1 MGDENSDEDT
11 LFPDQPLLSAHQVAH
26 MFDST
31 VSSILVPGTQQ
42 TQCQEDALI
51 SDSYV
56 PVSRVQLPA
65 LPLAALPPGAR
76 AAHDRLKPPFANA
89 LPNVHRCYDAKSR
102 AIAHVAWEFVS
113 AREVWEIVT
122 CKLLGA
128 GKLES
133 MSWYK
138 NHAVSW
144 VHDLMKNFVQM
155 AKDNTVT
162 QKVRVLSIS

>member
-1 MGDENSDEDT
+1 MSEGELEEP
-11 LFPDQPLLSAHQVAH
+11 LFPDQPLLSVAQVAH
-26 MFDST
+26 MFGGSET
-31 VSSILVPGTQQ
+31 AFEVQGTQSSQ
-42 TQCQEDALI
+42 PVSI
-51 SDSYV
+51 PDSYV

-65 LPLAALPPGAR
+65 VPLAGLPPGAR
-76 AAHDRLKPPFANA
+76 AAHDRLKPAFANA

-113 AREVWEIVT
+113 APEVWEIVT

-144 VHDLMKNFVQM
+144 VHDLMKNFVQV
-155 AKDNTVT
+155 AKDDAVT